1 MIRGGGRVLDAALS
15 DVARAFEEASVRAR
29 RQSHCEENGTREV
42 HTLGFPCPVRGA
54 CLMRRLDTMYMLE
67 MVLTTFE
74 LFEQA
79 ERYESSES
87 ARGAG
92 ASIQIM
98 VFWLQ
103 DLMVPRP

>member
-1 MIRGGGRVLDAALS
+1 MSGRA
-15 DVARAFEEASVRAR
+15 E
-29 RQSHCEENGTREV
+29 
-42 HTLGFPCPVRGA
+42 VRGA
-54 CLMRRLDTMYMLE
+54 CLMRRLDTMCMLE

-98 VFWLQ
+98 VFLLQ

>member
-1 MIRGGGRVLDAALS
+1 
-15 DVARAFEEASVRAR
+15 
-29 RQSHCEENGTREV
+29 
-42 HTLGFPCPVRGA
+42 
-54 CLMRRLDTMYMLE
+54 MRRLDTMYMYMLE

>member
-1 MIRGGGRVLDAALS
+1 
-15 DVARAFEEASVRAR
+15 
-29 RQSHCEENGTREV
+29 
-42 HTLGFPCPVRGA
+42 
-54 CLMRRLDTMYMLE
+54 MRRLDTMYMYMLE

-98 VFWLQ
+98 VFLLQ